1 MKKVHFL
8 ISSQVVDV
16 EGGNLSGQK
25 RGECESPLRYFAFG
39 ATAHMVMR
47 GSKH

>member
-8 ISSQVVDV
+8 ISSLVVDV

-25 RGECESPLRYFAFG
+25 RGEGESPFTYFAFR